1 MAMRRLT
8 RPIPLAVYALLL
20 PAAAAAQSALPVDRG
35 LPREH
40 APEPTT
46 AAITP
51 ADLMTRLYIF
61 SDDSMLGRRT
71 GELGDVKGTSYIARE
86 IERMGL
92 VPAGDGGTYF
102 QTIPLKTR
110 ALSDSSSFVV
120 GGGLLKL
127 LDDFVPIT
135 PRSFDASS
143 LPIVYGG
150 VVGDASHPL
159 SADQARGKLVVFG
172 VAPGV
177 SLRRL
182 FRSAPAVQ
190 GAAAIAVAALD
201 SVPARF
207 RAFFTRP
214 RMFVDDQPQGSE
226 QTPVFLVSEA
236 AAGKMFSAPPAGLSP
251 GTAGGSA
258 AIHVRYSLEPV
269 PYPARNVVGIV
280 PGSDPKLKHE
290 YVAIGAHN
298 DHLGVGRPMDHDSI
312 MIFNHVV
319 RPEGADDGGK
329 RATPAQQEEVD
340 SLLAVY
346 RKSHP
351 DRMDST
357 YNGADDDGSGSV
369 SALEIAEKLQAMD
382 PHPKRSILFVW
393 HVGEEEGLYGSR
405 YFTDHPTVPR
415 DSIVAQLNM
424 DMVGRGD
431 ATDETGRTKDG
442 QPLHGGP
449 NYVQLVGSRR
459 LSTELGDLIEKV
471 NTEDGHDLTFDYAMD
486 ANGHPSNIYCRS
498 DHYSYARYGIP
509 ITFFTT
515 GLHSDYHQVTDEA
528 ENIDYPHMAKVA
540 DLVADVAVHVADL
553 DHRPVVDHP
562 VPDRNAPCQQ

>member
-1 MAMRRLT
+1 MRRLV
-8 RPIPLAVYALLL
+8 RGIPFLAFALSF
-20 PAAAAAQSALPVDRG
+20 PTAAAAQSALPVDRG

-51 ADLMTRLYIF
+51 ADLMTRLYVF

-71 GELGDVKGTSYIARE
+71 GELGDVRGTSYIARE
-86 IERMGL
+86 IEKMGL
-92 VPAGDGGTYF
+92 VPAGDDGTYF

-110 ALSDSSSFVV
+110 TLEESSSLSTDGKALVL
-120 GGGLLKL
+120 G
-127 LDDFVPIT
+127 DDWAPLSRT
-135 PRSFDASS
+135 PAN
-143 LPIVYGG
+143 LGPLQVVYGG
-150 VVGDASHPL
+150 DFGD
-159 SADQARGKLVVFG
+159 SAHAIADSAAAGKLVVYTATG
-172 VAPGV
+172 RG
-177 SLRRL
+177 SLRAL
-182 FRSAPAVQ
+182 FRGGPPPGRAAVV
-190 GAAAIAVAALD
+190 AVAALD
-201 SVPARF
+201 RF
-207 RAFFTRP
+207 SPRLRSFLTRP
-214 RMFVDDQPQGSE
+214 GTFVDD
-226 QTPVFLVSEA
+226 
-236 AAGKMFSAPPAGLSP
+236 
-251 GTAGGSA
+251 GTTDGGSA
-258 AIHVRYSLEPV
+258 APIVLLGDSAAGRLLGAAPEALRPGAAGRTASLRVAYDIRPV
-269 PYPARNVVGIV
+269 ADPARNVVGIV
-280 PGSDPKLKHE
+280 PGSDPELKGE

-298 DHLGVGRPMDHDSI
+298 DHLGVGRPVDHDSI

-319 RPEGADDGGK
+319 RPEGADDGRK
-329 RATPAQQEEVD
+329 QATPAQEEEVD

-346 RKSHP
+346 RKTHA

-357 YNGADDDGSGSV
+357 YNGADDDGSGTV
-369 SALEIAEKLQAMD
+369 SALEIAQKLEAMD

-515 GLHSDYHQVTDEA
+515 GLHSDYHQVTDEP
-528 ENIDYPHMAKVA
+528 EYIDYPHMAKVA
-540 DLVADVAVHVADL
+540 NLVADVAVHVADL

-562 VPDRNAPCQQ
+562 VPDPNAPCQQ